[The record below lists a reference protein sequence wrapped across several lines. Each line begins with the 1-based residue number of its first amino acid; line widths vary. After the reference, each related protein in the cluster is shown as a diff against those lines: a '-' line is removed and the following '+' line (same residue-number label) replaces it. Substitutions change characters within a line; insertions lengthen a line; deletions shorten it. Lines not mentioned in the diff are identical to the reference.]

1 MVKLA
6 MTLSFSN
13 QFYYKSLQTN
23 IKKNVIDITTKNI
36 IKKKKSLIDSFVY
49 YLKVDTSI
57 YKIKIVKFYNTL
69 NDWYLIYY
77 IIIENST
84 ASTP

>member
-1 MVKLA
+1 

-13 QFYYKSLQTN
+13 QFYHKSLETN
-23 IKKNVIDITTKNI
+23 LKKNVIDITTKNI
-36 IKKKKSLIDSFVY
+36 IKKKKTLIDSFVH

-57 YKIKIVKFYNTL
+57 YNIKIVKFYNTL
-69 NDWYLIYY
+69 NYWYLIYY
-77 IIIENST
+77 IITENST